1 MTKTKL
7 RYRSC
12 SQISADIEEAFK
24 RKFFTLAECV
34 EAFDSRYK
42 TEIAKGEKSPM
53 NKDFISRAKN
63 NGFKVVSPRVLDLC
77 ELLDVNPY
85 EVSAKTINKNQ
96 VEDPFEHLK
105 KEFEKVEKIVRKR
118 PDLEKKVKTI
128 LRSIADIASVQGV

>member
-1 MTKTKL
+1 MLFFAHFRIGQQFSGIHLPEKPI
-7 RYRSC
+7 SQ
-12 SQISADIEEAFK
+12 SQILIV
-24 RKFFTLAECV
+24 TW
-34 EAFDSRYK
+34 
-42 TEIAKGEKSPM
+42 KGEKSPM